1 MSKPRASS
9 TAEGMAL
16 LRAIESQKPEDVRIC
31 YDPIARSL
39 ANGFSFTMSKLVIDS
54 GLYERMAPGA
64 VAFISAR
71 ERYIDDFLK
80 KCIEEGFEQVVL
92 LGAGYDTRPYRILG
106 IEKTRVFEIDTAAT
120 QQAKLAKLK
129 QVIDPI
135 PSYVTYLPVDF
146 NSQSLKECLLSGGY
160 DEKAKTLYIWQ
171 GVVVYL
177 TQKGVDRT
185 LAFIANHS
193 GEGSAVIFDYFY
205 TETLRDTSRPEV
217 RAMHKAA
224 KVTREDYL
232 FGIDKGKI
240 NQFLRQRGFHEVR
253 NVTSD
258 DLHRLYFHGKNAKR
272 ILPNGCDIVS
282 ASVAKSV

>member
-16 LRAIESQKPEDVRIC
+16 LRAIESQKPEDLRIC

-39 ANGFSFTMSKLVIDS
+39 VNGFSFTMSKLVIDS

-80 KCIEEGFEQVVL
+80 KSIDDGFEQVVL
-92 LGAGYDTRPYRILG
+92 LGAGYDTRPYRIPG
-106 IEKTRVFEIDTAAT
+106 IEKTRVFEIDITAT
-120 QQAKLAKLK
+120 QQAKLAKLRK
-129 QVIDPI
+129 VIDPT
-135 PSYVTYLPVDF
+135 PSHVTYLPVDF
-146 NSQSLKECLLSGGY
+146 NKQSLEECLLGGGY
-160 DEKAKTLYIWQ
+160 DKNAKTLFIWQ

-193 GEGSAVIFDYFY
+193 GDGSTIIFDYFY

-224 KVTREDYL
+224 KVTREGYL

-240 NQFLRQRGFHEVR
+240 HQFLRQRGFHDVC
-253 NVTSD
+253 NVTSE
-258 DLHRLYFHGKNAKR
+258 DLHKLYFHGKNENR
-272 ILPNGCDIVS
+272 VLPNGCDIVS
-282 ASVAKSV
+282 ARVAKS